1 MTSTNFS
8 REMHL
13 LSLFIEEVIDQRY
26 AELVSP
32 ITAPQM
38 VVINLRNR
46 ELSSS
51 QLDSMSHLVL
61 TLYHNLVTGSKDFPY
76 IPFKGLFHRDQVTTP
91 FVHVRQS
98 QRENTTPSPPTDSPA
113 GMMLPPAGSSSHP
126 RFLTPV
132 LPEKADLAVLKA
144 DRRNCVGTLTVDGL
158 LVTRVISTVYR
169 TEDTEMTNRWRIT
182 DYSADG
188 RVLTSVL
195 CRFLNMSA
203 KRAKRKAPE
212 EESSIRSPTPA
223 RKRLRL

>member
-1 MTSTNFS
+1 MTSSDLS

-13 LSLFIEEVIDQRY
+13 LSLFIEEVLDQRY
-26 AELVSP
+26 ADLVSP
-32 ITAPQM
+32 VTAPQM
-38 VVINLRNR
+38 VVTNLRNR
-46 ELSSS
+46 ELSRSH
-51 QLDSMSHLVL
+51 LNSMTHLVL
-61 TLYHNLVTGSKDFPY
+61 TLYHNLVTGSKDFPR
-76 IPFKGLFHRDQVTTP
+76 IPFKGWFHRDLVTTP
-91 FVHVRQS
+91 FVNVRQS

-144 DRRNCVGTLTVDGL
+144 DRRNCVRTLTVDGL
-158 LVTRVISTVYR
+158 PVTRVISTVYQ
-169 TEDTEMTNRWRIT
+169 TEDTEMKNRWRVT

-203 KRAKRKAPE
+203 KRAKRKAE
-212 EESSIRSPTPA
+212 EESSIRSPTQA